1 MVKLCYQNNGRNTE
15 EFYFDLQSQK
25 VYKICLSAYYAKRN
39 TKGIPW
45 LFLSGGI
52 LATLLEQVLQRVL
65 LPISV
70 RMLLL
75 FLVIG
80 GLVLVNKKVKQ
91 SFIEKYQYVEEHT
104 IGNSMEKEEIL
115 KLYTLGKWN
124 RRALG
129 FIVLIGLLAFLYWVV
144 SYHKN
149 HAPYRSISGFLRWN
163 YWDYLFQ
170 LWRIYGGGKS
180 KKISTDR
187 LSLTWFGGF
196 TGTLAD
202 FLDALT

>member
-25 VYKICLSAYYAKRN
+25 VYKICLSAYYAKQN

-65 LPISV
+65 LPISA

-129 FIVLIGLLAFLYWVV
+129 FIVLIGLLVFLMGLFLIIKTTHLTGVFLVFLGGIIGIIFSHYGEFMEAAKVKKYLQ
-144 SYHKN
+144 SN
-149 HAPYRSISGFLRWN
+149 HV
-163 YWDYLFQ
+163 
-170 LWRIYGGGKS
+170 
-180 KKISTDR
+180 
-187 LSLTWFGGF
+187 
-196 TGTLAD
+196 
-202 FLDALT
+202 

>member
-1 MVKLCYQNNGRNTE
+1 MKNWLLYEENPMVKLCYQNNGRNTE

-25 VYKICLSAYYAKRN
+25 VYKICLSAYYAKKN

-52 LATLLEQVLQRVL
+52 LATLLEQILQRVL
-65 LPISV
+65 LPISA

-124 RRALG
+124 QRALG
-129 FIVLIGLLAFLYWVV
+129 FIVLIGLLAFL
-144 SYHKN
+144 
-149 HAPYRSISGFLRWN
+149 IGLFLIIKTTHLTGAFLAFLGGIIGIIFSN
-163 YWDYLFQ
+163 YGEFMEAAKAKKYLQ
-170 LWRIYGGGKS
+170 
-180 KKISTDR
+180 TD
-187 LSLTWFGGF
+187 
-196 TGTLAD
+196 
-202 FLDALT
+202 

>member
-1 MVKLCYQNNGRNTE
+1 MKNWLLYEENPMVKLCYQNNGRNTE

-25 VYKICLSAYYAKRN
+25 VYKICLSAYYAKQN

-65 LPISV
+65 LPISA

-124 RRALG
+124 QRALG
-129 FIVLIGLLAFLYWVV
+129 FIVLIGLLAFL
-144 SYHKN
+144 
-149 HAPYRSISGFLRWN
+149 IGLFLIIKTTHLTGAFLAFLGGIIGIIFSN
-163 YWDYLFQ
+163 YGEFMEAAKVKKYLQ
-170 LWRIYGGGKS
+170 
-180 KKISTDR
+180 TD
-187 LSLTWFGGF
+187 
-196 TGTLAD
+196 
-202 FLDALT
+202 

>member
-1 MVKLCYQNNGRNTE
+1 MKNWLLYEENPMVKLCYQNNGRNTE

-129 FIVLIGLLAFLYWVV
+129 FIVLIGLLAFL
-144 SYHKN
+144 
-149 HAPYRSISGFLRWN
+149 IGLFLIIKTTHLTGAFLAFLGGIIGIIFSN
-163 YWDYLFQ
+163 YGEFMEAAKVKKYLQ
-170 LWRIYGGGKS
+170 
-180 KKISTDR
+180 TD
-187 LSLTWFGGF
+187 
-196 TGTLAD
+196 
-202 FLDALT
+202 

>member
-1 MVKLCYQNNGRNTE
+1 MKNWLLYEENPMVKLCYQNNGRNTE

-25 VYKICLSAYYAKRN
+25 VYKICLSAYYAKQN

-129 FIVLIGLLAFLYWVV
+129 FIVLIGLLVFLMGLFLIIKTTHLTGAFLAFLGGIIGIIFSHYGEFMEAAKVKKYLQ
-144 SYHKN
+144 SN
-149 HAPYRSISGFLRWN
+149 HV
-163 YWDYLFQ
+163 
-170 LWRIYGGGKS
+170 
-180 KKISTDR
+180 
-187 LSLTWFGGF
+187 
-196 TGTLAD
+196 
-202 FLDALT
+202 

>member
-25 VYKICLSAYYAKRN
+25 VYKICLSAYYAKQN

-129 FIVLIGLLAFLYWVV
+129 FIVLIGLLAFLIGLFLIIKTTHLTGAFLAFLGGIIGIIFSHYGEFMEAAKVKKYLQ
-144 SYHKN
+144 SN
-149 HAPYRSISGFLRWN
+149 HV
-163 YWDYLFQ
+163 
-170 LWRIYGGGKS
+170 
-180 KKISTDR
+180 
-187 LSLTWFGGF
+187 
-196 TGTLAD
+196 
-202 FLDALT
+202 

>member
-1 MVKLCYQNNGRNTE
+1 MKNWLLYEENPMVKLCYQNNGRNTE

-25 VYKICLSAYYAKRN
+25 VYKICLSAYYAKQN

-129 FIVLIGLLAFLYWVV
+129 FIVLIGLLAFL
-144 SYHKN
+144 
-149 HAPYRSISGFLRWN
+149 IGLFLIIKTTHLTGAFLAFLGGIIGIIFSN
-163 YWDYLFQ
+163 YGEFMEAANVKKYLQ
-170 LWRIYGGGKS
+170 
-180 KKISTDR
+180 TD
-187 LSLTWFGGF
+187 
-196 TGTLAD
+196 
-202 FLDALT
+202 

>member
-1 MVKLCYQNNGRNTE
+1 MKNWLLYEENPMVKLCYQNNGRNTE

-75 FLVIG
+75 LLVIG

-129 FIVLIGLLAFLYWVV
+129 FIVLIGLLVFLMGLFLIIKTTHLTGVFLVFLGGIIGIIFSHYGEFMEAAKVKKYLQ
-144 SYHKN
+144 SN
-149 HAPYRSISGFLRWN
+149 HV
-163 YWDYLFQ
+163 
-170 LWRIYGGGKS
+170 
-180 KKISTDR
+180 
-187 LSLTWFGGF
+187 
-196 TGTLAD
+196 
-202 FLDALT
+202 

>member
-1 MVKLCYQNNGRNTE
+1 MKNWLLYEENPMVKLCYQNNGRNTE

-25 VYKICLSAYYAKRN
+25 VYKICLSAYYAKQN

-129 FIVLIGLLAFLYWVV
+129 FIVLIGLLVFLMGLFLIIKTTHLTGAFLAFLGGIIGIIFSNYGEFMEAAKVKKYLQ
-144 SYHKN
+144 SN
-149 HAPYRSISGFLRWN
+149 HV
-163 YWDYLFQ
+163 
-170 LWRIYGGGKS
+170 
-180 KKISTDR
+180 
-187 LSLTWFGGF
+187 
-196 TGTLAD
+196 
-202 FLDALT
+202 

>member
-1 MVKLCYQNNGRNTE
+1 MKNWLLYEENPMVKLCYQNNGRNTE
-15 EFYFDLQSQK
+15 KFYFDLQSQK

-129 FIVLIGLLAFLYWVV
+129 FIVLIGLLVFLMGV
-144 SYHKN
+144 
-149 HAPYRSISGFLRWN
+149 FLIIKTTHLIGVFLVFLGGIIGIIFFH
-163 YWDYLFQ
+163 YGEFMEAAKVKKYLQ
-170 LWRIYGGGKS
+170 
-180 KKISTDR
+180 TD
-187 LSLTWFGGF
+187 
-196 TGTLAD
+196 
-202 FLDALT
+202 

>member
-1 MVKLCYQNNGRNTE
+1 MKNWLLYEENPMVKLCYQNNGRNTE

-129 FIVLIGLLAFLYWVV
+129 FIVLIGLLAFLIGLFLIIKTTHLTGAFLAFLGGIIGIIFSHYGEFMEAAKVKKYLQ
-144 SYHKN
+144 SN
-149 HAPYRSISGFLRWN
+149 HV
-163 YWDYLFQ
+163 
-170 LWRIYGGGKS
+170 
-180 KKISTDR
+180 
-187 LSLTWFGGF
+187 
-196 TGTLAD
+196 
-202 FLDALT
+202 

>member
-1 MVKLCYQNNGRNTE
+1 MYNPIIKYQQNRMMLKKVI
-15 EFYFDLQSQK
+15 YK
-25 VYKICLSAYYAKRN
+25 VYKICLSAYYAKKN

-65 LPISV
+65 LPISA

-129 FIVLIGLLAFLYWVV
+129 F
-144 SYHKN
+144 
-149 HAPYRSISGFLRWN
+149 LRWN
-163 YWDYLFQ
+163 YWDYLFP

-180 KKISTDR
+180 KKISTVK
-187 LSLTWFGGF
+187 SCLTWFGDREGEAIMDRGYKQSNAIAVRF
-196 TGTLAD
+196 ISIK
-202 FLDALT
+202 

>member
-1 MVKLCYQNNGRNTE
+1 MAKLCYQNNGRNTE

-25 VYKICLSAYYAKRN
+25 VYKICLSAYYAKQN

-65 LPISV
+65 LPISA

-80 GLVLVNKKVKQ
+80 GLVLVNKKAKQ

-104 IGNSMEKEEIL
+104 IGNFMEKEEIL

-129 FIVLIGLLAFLYWVV
+129 FIVLIGLLVFLIGLFLIIKTTHLTGAFLAFLGGIIGIIFSHYGEFMEAAKVKKYLQ
-144 SYHKN
+144 SN
-149 HAPYRSISGFLRWN
+149 HV
-163 YWDYLFQ
+163 
-170 LWRIYGGGKS
+170 
-180 KKISTDR
+180 
-187 LSLTWFGGF
+187 
-196 TGTLAD
+196 
-202 FLDALT
+202 

>member
-1 MVKLCYQNNGRNTE
+1 MKNWLLYEENPMVKLCYQNNGRNTE

-25 VYKICLSAYYAKRN
+25 VYKICLSAYYAKQN

-65 LPISV
+65 LPISA

-91 SFIEKYQYVEEHT
+91 SFIEKYQYVEVHT

-129 FIVLIGLLAFLYWVV
+129 FIVLIGLLAFL
-144 SYHKN
+144 
-149 HAPYRSISGFLRWN
+149 IGLFLIIKTTHLTGAFLAFLGGIIGIIFSN
-163 YWDYLFQ
+163 YGEFMEAAKVKKYLQ
-170 LWRIYGGGKS
+170 
-180 KKISTDR
+180 TD
-187 LSLTWFGGF
+187 
-196 TGTLAD
+196 
-202 FLDALT
+202 

>member
-1 MVKLCYQNNGRNTE
+1 MKNWLLYEENPMVKLCYQNNGRNTE

-129 FIVLIGLLAFLYWVV
+129 FIVLIGLLAFLIGLFLIIKTTHLTGAFLAFLGGIIGIIFSNYGEFMEAAKVKKYLQ
-144 SYHKN
+144 SN
-149 HAPYRSISGFLRWN
+149 HV
-163 YWDYLFQ
+163 
-170 LWRIYGGGKS
+170 
-180 KKISTDR
+180 
-187 LSLTWFGGF
+187 
-196 TGTLAD
+196 
-202 FLDALT
+202 

>member
-1 MVKLCYQNNGRNTE
+1 MKNWLLYEENPMVKLCYQNNGRNTE

-25 VYKICLSAYYAKRN
+25 VYKICLSAYYAKKN

-52 LATLLEQVLQRVL
+52 LATLLEQILQRVL
-65 LPISV
+65 LPISA

-115 KLYTLGKWN
+115 KLHTLGKWN

-129 FIVLIGLLAFLYWVV
+129 FIVLIGLLVFLMGV
-144 SYHKN
+144 
-149 HAPYRSISGFLRWN
+149 FLTIKTTHLTGVFLVFLGGIIGIIFFH
-163 YWDYLFQ
+163 YGEFMEAAKVKKYLQ
-170 LWRIYGGGKS
+170 
-180 KKISTDR
+180 TD
-187 LSLTWFGGF
+187 
-196 TGTLAD
+196 
-202 FLDALT
+202 

>member
-1 MVKLCYQNNGRNTE
+1 MKNWLLYEENPMVKLCYQNNGRNTE

-75 FLVIG
+75 FPVIG

-129 FIVLIGLLAFLYWVV
+129 FIVLIGLLAFL
-144 SYHKN
+144 
-149 HAPYRSISGFLRWN
+149 IGLFLIIKTTHLTGAFLAFLGGIIGIIFSN
-163 YWDYLFQ
+163 YGEFMEAAKVKKYLQ
-170 LWRIYGGGKS
+170 
-180 KKISTDR
+180 TD
-187 LSLTWFGGF
+187 
-196 TGTLAD
+196 
-202 FLDALT
+202 

>member
-25 VYKICLSAYYAKRN
+25 VYKICLSAYYAKKN

-52 LATLLEQVLQRVL
+52 LATLLEQILQRVL
-65 LPISV
+65 LPISA

-129 FIVLIGLLAFLYWVV
+129 FIVLIGLLVFLM
-144 SYHKN
+144 
-149 HAPYRSISGFLRWN
+149 GTFLIIKTTHLTGVFLVFLGGIIGIIFSN
-163 YWDYLFQ
+163 YGEFMEAAKVKKYLQ
-170 LWRIYGGGKS
+170 
-180 KKISTDR
+180 TD
-187 LSLTWFGGF
+187 
-196 TGTLAD
+196 
-202 FLDALT
+202 